1 MMKQN
6 SYARDDI
13 SGAESFPVFA
23 RIDQSR
29 LSPRW
34 SLPVKQPFGERENF
48 GRNVRVV
55 QKSIKMNQCYLG

>member
-6 SYARDDI
+6 LCARDDI
-13 SGAESFPVFA
+13 SGAESFQVFG
-23 RIDQSR
+23 IDQSR
-29 LSPRW
+29 LSPHW
-34 SLPVKQPFGERENF
+34 LLPVKQPFGEQENF